1 MFHDF
6 KQDAMLTLKDT
17 HRIGVACTGSRE
29 PPWWQK
35 KLRLEESR
43 RVLFRVWTEGV
54 SGGVQRLRHLSRLG
68 VGQVGIRILVT
79 LQEWRWSRENACPT

>member
-17 HRIGVACTGSRE
+17 HRMWCSVHRVKRTAMVAE
-29 PPWWQK
+29 K

-54 SGGVQRLRHLSRLG
+54 SGGV
-68 VGQVGIRILVT
+68 
-79 LQEWRWSRENACPT
+79 